1 MAGIGRE
8 KLAATN
14 TSRDT
19 VSLEAT
25 DLGPTVF
32 PMASASS
39 SRTPSS
45 PLADFL
51 QSAAFPGVLL
61 IACTI
66 VAIAA
71 ANSPFAEQWHHLW
84 HADFAIT
91 LGGATVSKS
100 VSHWINDGLMVVFF
114 FAVGLEIKHEVL
126 DGQLRS
132 VKRAALPVA
141 AALGGMIVPA
151 TIYALVIRGEHAEE
165 AAAGWGIPMATDIAF
180 ALGVLA
186 VLGKR
191 VPIGLKVFLA
201 SLAIADDLGAVL
213 VIAIFYT
220 AEISWS
226 YLALG
231 GGILVL
237 SWLTNRAGVR
247 HTWPYVVYGIALW
260 ITFLQSG
267 VHATIAGVGLAFT
280 IPARRRLDEKE
291 FVVRGQHLLAE
302 FDRVGDPDPLTNEAQ
317 MHIVQEL
324 QRHATDVQAPLQRM
338 VHGLHPFVQHFVIP
352 VFALANAGVAL
363 SGSSDVLHHPAAHG
377 VFLGLLLGK
386 PIGVMGATWLAAK
399 LLGSALPDGVTW
411 RHVHGAAWL
420 AGIGFTMALFVDG
433 LAFANAPAA
442 FEASKVAII
451 AASALAGTI
460 GFVLLRRLP
469 PV

>member
-1 MAGIGRE
+1 MAGAKPSPSG
-8 KLAATN
+8 
-14 TSRDT
+14 TS
-19 VSLEAT
+19 S
-25 DLGPTVF
+25 
-32 PMASASS
+32 
-39 SRTPSS
+39 
-45 PLADFL
+45 LADLL

-61 IACTI
+61 ITCTI

-71 ANSPFAEQWHHLW
+71 ANSPFADTWQHFW

-91 LGGATVSKS
+91 LDRTTITKS
-100 VSHWINDGLMVVFF
+100 VSHWINDGLMVLFF

-126 DGQLRS
+126 DGHLRS
-132 VKRAALPVA
+132 VRRAALPLA
-141 AALGGMIVPA
+141 AAIGGMVVPA
-151 TIYALVIRGEHAEE
+151 SIYALVVRGEGAAE

-186 VLGKR
+186 VLGRR
-191 VPIGLKVFLA
+191 VPTGLKVFLA

-231 GGILVL
+231 
-237 SWLTNRAGVR
+237 AGVLAASWISNR
-247 HTWPYVVYGIALW
+247 CGVRKTWPYVVYGIALW

-267 VHATIAGVGLAFT
+267 VHATIAGVALALT

-302 FDRVGDPDPLTNEAQ
+302 FDRVGDPDPLTNDAQ
-317 MHIVQEL
+317 IHIVQEL
-324 QRHATDVQAPLQRM
+324 QRHTTDVQAPLQRM

-363 SGSSDVLHHPAAHG
+363 TGSSDVLHHPAAHG
-377 VFLGLLLGK
+377 VFLGLVLGK
-386 PIGVMGATWLAAK
+386 PIGVMAATWLAAK
-399 LLGSALPDGVTW
+399 LLRSPLPEGVTW

-420 AGIGFTMALFVDG
+420 AGIGFTMSLFIDG

-451 AASALAGTI
+451 AASAVAGTI